1 MDLKY
6 VGAYLKR
13 GGSFVSL
20 QEDKYARGDREKV
33 IELDS
38 NGVAGQKARVS
49 LQILRNMRK

>member
-13 GGSFVSL
+13 GSSFVSL
-20 QEDKYARGDREKV
+20 QEDKYARADREKV

-38 NGVAGQKARVS
+38 NGVTGQKARVS
-49 LQILRNMRK
+49 LQILRNMRN